1 MESDPNTDGEPTCGK
16 GIAANATLPEKIA
29 AIIRGTG
36 EVLHNHIR
44 SLDPGEANGRI
55 EIEAYQRL
63 VSEHRD
69 LGDRLEALA
78 ALMRGYR
85 SLPMANHDMA
95 ALMDKASLDVF
106 VALVDREKDLLV
118 LMQDRVK
125 EHDEM
130 LEAMRGR

>member
-1 MESDPNTDGEPTCGK
+1 MSEHDDEPTCGK
-16 GIAANATLPEKIA
+16 GIAANAVLPERIS

-44 SLDPGEANGRI
+44 SLDPRENNGRI

-63 VSEHRD
+63 VSDHRD
-69 LGDRLEALA
+69 LADRLDALA

-85 SLPMANHDMA
+85 NLPMAGHDMA

-106 VALVDREKDLLV
+106 AHLVARERDLLA

-130 LEAMRGR
+130 LEAMRGG